1 MAVSFDTKV
10 VGKVCVLVPNGKIVI
25 GEEVATLREKIKE
38 LLGQGNKNILLNFSN
53 VSYIDS
59 TGVGAL
65 VGSFTTIRNQ
75 GGQMKL
81 TNLSQRVQDILLVTK
96 LLTVFDVYEKEQ
108 DAVSSFA
115 HKS

>member
-1 MAVSFDTKV
+1 MAVSFQTKIS
-10 VGKVCVLVPNGKIVI
+10 GDVCVLSPEGKIVI
-25 GEEVATLREKIKE
+25 GDEVGALREKIKE
-38 LLGQGNKNILLNFSN
+38 LLEAGHKNILINLAN

-81 TNLSQRVQDILLVTK
+81 ANLSQRVRDILLVTK
-96 LLTVFDVYEKEQ
+96 LLTVFDVYDSEADGTK
-108 DAVSSFA
+108 SFA
-115 HKS
+115 ARK